1 MPHNISAISKV
12 DCGPE
17 EVSVLSCAAAGK
29 QTLIVPDKDA
39 DGLAAGAIIRKPLIL
54 LGLDSKLISCY
65 TMTKNSLLH
74 YGDSRANMEAY
85 NPSYIIVLDQGS
97 WKSEP
102 VVDSPHRALVI
113 DQHLAEDDDHPKGAI
128 LVTANKCPPIAT
140 SWLLTYLI
148 CRDLHDG
155 VEESCGWLCVM
166 GTHGDLG
173 KATKWRSPFPN
184 MEATFG
190 THTRTTIN
198 NSAKLTN
205 APRRTAA
212 YDVPRAWKIL
222 IKASSPIELVKN
234 KFLKEARAKVIHEMK
249 RADRVVPLF
258 SADKKIAVIRIR
270 SKAQIHALIA
280 ERQTRQLFSRDLQ
293 VVMIANEG
301 YARGIVNY
309 SCRVPTCARG
319 RDPPVNIPEI
329 LSRAA
334 DGADDDTLRER
345 LGPRFAVGH
354 KNASGGMI
362 PQAAFEDFLE
372 AIGVSSDKKPSP
384 SPKKSPKSSTNQE

>member
-39 DGLAAGAIIRKPLIL
+39 DGLAAGATIRKPLIL

-258 SADKKIAVIRIR
+258 SADKRIAVIRIK

-280 ERQTRQLFSRDLQ
+280 ERQ
-293 VVMIANEG
+293 
-301 YARGIVNY
+301 
-309 SCRVPTCARG
+309 G

-354 KNASGGMI
+354 KNASGEMI